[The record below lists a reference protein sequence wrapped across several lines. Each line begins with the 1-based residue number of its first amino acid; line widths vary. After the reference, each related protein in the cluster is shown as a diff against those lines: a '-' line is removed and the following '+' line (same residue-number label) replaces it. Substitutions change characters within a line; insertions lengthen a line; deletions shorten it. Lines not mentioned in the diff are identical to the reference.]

1 MGKTREAMEFY
12 ASVFDGKLTMQTY
25 ADGGM
30 PCKPEEAHLIMHA
43 ELRSPDIMFM
53 AADGNS
59 EHTVSMG
66 DNIKMSLSGDDE
78 EKLTRYFNALSVGGT
93 VSQPLMKAPW
103 GDTFGM
109 LVDKFGV
116 HWMVDVGMK
125 K

>member
-1 MGKTREAMEFY
+1 
-12 ASVFDGKLTMQTY
+12 
-25 ADGGM
+25 
-30 PCKPEEAHLIMHA
+30 
-43 ELRSPDIMFM
+43 
-53 AADGNS
+53 
-59 EHTVSMG
+59 
-66 DNIKMSLSGDDE
+66 MSLSGDDE